1 MVKCPRCGYENS
13 STAMYCDNCDYLL
26 TDYKG
31 NRINNSSRLGSWN
44 ISIAKKIVIV
54 IGIVIIALLLFSFI
68 HDNTQPS
75 HKESLNIITDDGSIQ
90 KSASYPY
97 QAVIEYEGTW
107 GAEMGNPNYLV
118 KKEGYGHKKVT
129 LDCAAWDKVVINA
142 NKYDY
147 GEGELKVKLLR
158 NGEIVAENSTT
169 NVTGGV
175 TINYN

>member
-1 MVKCPRCGYENS
+1 
-13 STAMYCDNCDYLL
+13 
-26 TDYKG
+26 
-31 NRINNSSRLGSWN
+31 
-44 ISIAKKIVIV
+44 
-54 IGIVIIALLLFSFI
+54 
-68 HDNTQPS
+68 
-75 HKESLNIITDDGSIQ
+75 
-90 KSASYPY
+90 
-97 QAVIEYEGTW
+97 
-107 GAEMGNPNYLV
+107 MGNPNYLV